1 MFRKNIKPV
10 VLAGALALAT
20 AVSPVFA
27 AEDTKSID
35 VTKTA
40 EFADGFNT
48 VEGKFSF
55 TVTPYS
61 YYTYKNSDGST
72 DEEFYKKDT
81 NGEKLDSVFPSH
93 SITDIDINYDVNGT
107 NQSKSGNGTLTFKK
121 NTNTIPGVYIY
132 TVQEN
137 TGTDANWTYDDTT
150 YYVYVTVEDD
160 GTVGIT
166 QIKAK
171 KGNTSL
177 PEKDKLTA
185 INFTNQYTENATF
198 EVGKTVTGKYGD
210 KTKSFAFNIKFVQAD
225 YAPEQDITGTVYKD
239 GQATDQ
245 KITFTYDENGTD
257 VSLADGE
264 AIVFNQIPVG
274 TTYYVTETV
283 AGDDGYTS
291 TYEQSINGSQN
302 QGTASKTDAVTD
314 IVYDDNK
321 NDKVQFT
328 NNKEGKID
336 TGIITNNAPYI
347 VLLGASG

>member
-48 VEGKFSF
+48 VNGEFSF

-93 SITDIDINYDVNGT
+93 TITDIDINYDVNGT

-210 KTKSFAFNIKFVQAD
+210 KTKDFAFSIEFKKAAQALNT
-225 YAPEQDITGTVYKD
+225 EIVGTVYNGDDATNTTYTFEYGQVQTVNLKD
-239 GQATDQ
+239 GQTI
-245 KITFTYDENGTD
+245 K
-257 VSLADGE
+257 
-264 AIVFNQIPVG
+264 FNTIPVG

-283 AGDDGYTS
+283 AGDDGYSSSYVQTS
-291 TYEQSINGSQN
+291 NN
-302 QGTASKTDAVTD
+302 AQGKSTSASKD
-314 IVYDDNK
+314 
-321 NDKVQFT
+321 
-328 NNKEGKID
+328 
-336 TGIITNNAPYI
+336 
-347 VLLGASG
+347 